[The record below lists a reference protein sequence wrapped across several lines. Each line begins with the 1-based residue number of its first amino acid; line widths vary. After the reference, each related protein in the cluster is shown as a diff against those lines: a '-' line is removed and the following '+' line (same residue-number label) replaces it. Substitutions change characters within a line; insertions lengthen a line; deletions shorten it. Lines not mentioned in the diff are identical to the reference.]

1 LTGLLF
7 DAIIDTYKHTRE
19 HTMAKVNYDAFRSF
33 DINECC
39 DHFDSEKQSNW
50 KKIGKF
56 IVADGQEY
64 AQVLVDEFDYDRED
78 VGDGEYLAFEAGVKY
93 ALTKM
98 NIAFEAA
105 GLDLEVK
112 EADLVESMGYML
124 VLADDEPEDFVKRV
138 MKKPVLHVESWV

>member
-1 LTGLLF
+1 
-7 DAIIDTYKHTRE
+7 
-19 HTMAKVNYDAFRSF
+19 MAKVNYDAFPSF
-33 DINECC
+33 DLNEAC

-64 AQVLVDEFDYDRED
+64 SSILLKEFDFDEVVD
-78 VGDGEYLAFEAGVKY
+78 NEYEAFAAGVKY

-105 GLDLEVK
+105 ALDLQVCEV
-112 EADLVESMGYML
+112 DLVESMGFML
-124 VLADDEPEDFVKRV
+124 VRCDDEPEDFVKRV
-138 MKKPVLHVESWV
+138 LKKPVVMVESWLD

>member
-1 LTGLLF
+1 
-7 DAIIDTYKHTRE
+7 
-19 HTMAKVNYDAFRSF
+19 MANINYDNFASF

-64 AQVLVDEFDYDRED
+64 TQVLVDEFDYDREELE
-78 VGDGEYLAFEAGVKY
+78 GGEYEIFEAGVKY

-105 GLDLEVK
+105 GLDLQICQ
-112 EADLVESMGYML
+112 ADLVESMGYML
-124 VLADDEPEDFVKRV
+124 VRADDEPEDFVKRV
-138 MKKPVLHVESWV
+138 LKKPVLMVESWID

>member
-1 LTGLLF
+1 MT
-7 DAIIDTYKHTRE
+7 
-19 HTMAKVNYDAFRSF
+19 KVNYDRFASF
-33 DINECC
+33 DLNECC

-64 AQVLVDEFDYDRED
+64 NEILLKEFDFDEVVD
-78 VGDGEYLAFEAGVKY
+78 NEYLAFEAGVKY

-105 GLDLEVK
+105 ALDLQVCEV
-112 EADLVESMGYML
+112 DLVESMGFML
-124 VLADDEPEDFVKRV
+124 VRADDEPEDFVKRV
-138 MKKPVLHVESWV
+138 MKKPVLMVDSWI